1 MKKKAVMVCLV
12 NRCMRDPHVQW
23 CESLSPS
30 ATAGGAGYSIVRSFF
45 SSHEAMFSNV
55 STKFNY
61 HFYFCYNN
69 DASTVRWIFL
79 SCLPLNRV

>member
-30 ATAGGAGYSIVRSFF
+30 ASAGGAGYLIKGWRFCLSLLVCPFGLSVAVTRKLFLILKV
-45 SSHEAMFSNV
+45 AM
-55 STKFNY
+55 
-61 HFYFCYNN
+61 C
-69 DASTVRWIFL
+69 D
-79 SCLPLNRV
+79 